1 MSNKVIIG
9 DDAHTLLFGLSDIST
24 SKASGGK
31 IKHYIHTF
39 AANEGCD
46 DTTGQVYYYGSFPR
60 NSLGDTNRFV
70 QLIPGVVYQ
79 WSGPD
84 VCLINQY
91 HLGVS
96 TGSTLVAD
104 GTVKV
109 LPEAGDCGCVIK
121 SGTKFKLPESQYT
134 HHLTYFK
141 CLYSSSDV
149 SGALIMNYAG
159 LNDTKGILPFEFVK
173 SPFGNMFWF
182 TEESVSKYWSFN
194 SALPLGRALSD
205 SRPSQIISG
214 IGMDEKYF
222 SKKCVIFDD
231 IVSTLDYNAYES
243 GISVT
248 LTGSRSTGK
257 WDGSKYVL
265 LSNQM
270 AQLANNVS
278 LALKV
283 SISGSQ
289 TITPYA
295 KLYSVA
301 SGALVAR
308 VSGVSGKMPTSS
320 TSWSGKVS
328 VKGKDHYGVEREYDK
343 SITIYFSIRN

>member
-1 MSNKVIIG
+1 
-9 DDAHTLLFGLSDIST
+9 
-24 SKASGGK
+24 
-31 IKHYIHTF
+31 
-39 AANEGCD
+39 
-46 DTTGQVYYYGSFPR
+46 
-60 NSLGDTNRFV
+60 
-70 QLIPGVVYQ
+70 
-79 WSGPD
+79 
-84 VCLINQY
+84 
-91 HLGVS
+91 
-96 TGSTLVAD
+96 
-104 GTVKV
+104 
-109 LPEAGDCGCVIK
+109 
-121 SGTKFKLPESQYT
+121 
-134 HHLTYFK
+134 
-141 CLYSSSDV
+141 
-149 SGALIMNYAG
+149 MNYAG

-248 LTGSRSTGK
+248 LTGNRSTGK

-270 AQLANNVS
+270 AQLANNVE
-278 LALKV
+278 LKLKV
-283 SISGSQ
+283 SLSGSP

-308 VSGVSGKMPTSS
+308 VTGVNGKMPTSS
-320 TSWSGKVS
+320 TSWSGKVL
-328 VKGKDHYGVEREYDK
+328 VKGKDHYGVEREYDN

>member
-31 IKHYIHTF
+31 IKHYICAF
-39 AANEGCD
+39 GANEGCD
-46 DTTGQVYYYGSFPR
+46 NSQQNYYYGSFPR
-60 NSLGDTNRFV
+60 NYLGDTNRFV

-96 TGSTLVAD
+96 TGSTLMAD

-109 LPEAGDCGCVIK
+109 LPEAGACGCVIK

-141 CLYSSSDV
+141 CLYSSSNI

-182 TEESVSKYWSFN
+182 TEESESKYYNFK
-194 SALPLGRALSD
+194 SALPD

-248 LTGSRSTGK
+248 LTGSRSIGK
-257 WDGSKYVL
+257 WDDSKYVL

-270 AQLANNVS
+270 AQLADNVS

-283 SISGSQ
+283 SISGPK

-295 KLYSVA
+295 KIYPVA

-308 VSGVSGKMPTSS
+308 VSGVNGKMPTSS
-320 TSWSGKVS
+320 TSWSGKVL
-328 VKGKDHYGVEREYDK
+328 VKGKDHYGVEREYDN
-343 SITIYFSIRN
+343 SITIYFSIRS